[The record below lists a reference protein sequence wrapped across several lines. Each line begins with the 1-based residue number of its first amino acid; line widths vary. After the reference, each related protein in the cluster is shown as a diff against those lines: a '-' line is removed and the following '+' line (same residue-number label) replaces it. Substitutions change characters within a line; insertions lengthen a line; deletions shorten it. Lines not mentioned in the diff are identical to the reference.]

1 MPPLCPGNL
10 DRSLKFGDGMIV
22 QLLLLQRLA
31 QYWFCANSKSS
42 LIVKFRISQICRLA
56 PSCRV
61 WRAREGH
68 LGMPG
73 AARQMMVPE
82 LASQFSADTEDRL
95 FKLDRFL
102 PGSATRIRQP
112 GSLAHTR
119 SCAGFI
125 TATSGFRP
133 LVRTTVGFSG
143 SIRCMIRSRNM
154 NVCAIAAA
162 T

>member
-1 MPPLCPGNL
+1 MPTFQVLDYLNGFFSPSGDRVSIAEVGVECPAVPRKS
-10 DRSLKFGDGMIV
+10 RSLSEIRRWHDRAGPFAPGM
-22 QLLLLQRLA
+22 A

-56 PSCRV
+56 PSSRV

-112 GSLAHTR
+112 A
-119 SCAGFI
+119 
-125 TATSGFRP
+125 
-133 LVRTTVGFSG
+133 SG
-143 SIRCMIRSRNM
+143 SPDH
-154 NVCAIAAA
+154 
-162 T
+162 

>member
-1 MPPLCPGNL
+1 LCPGNL

-31 QYWFCANSKSS
+31 QYWFCENSKSS

-95 FKLDRFL
+95 FNLDRFL
-102 PGSATRIRQP
+102 PGSPTRMRQP
-112 GSLAHTR
+112 AL
-119 SCAGFI
+119 
-125 TATSGFRP
+125 
-133 LVRTTVGFSG
+133 
-143 SIRCMIRSRNM
+143 SIGLQY
-154 NVCAIAAA
+154 
-162 T
+162 